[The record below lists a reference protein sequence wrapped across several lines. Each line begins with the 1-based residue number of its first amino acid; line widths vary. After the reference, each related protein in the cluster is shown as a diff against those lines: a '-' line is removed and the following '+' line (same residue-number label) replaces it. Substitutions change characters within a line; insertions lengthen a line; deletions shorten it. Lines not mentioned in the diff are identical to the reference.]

1 VSSAFLL
8 SRYFV
13 VLSAVWVLAMT
24 WRLYP
29 QFKDTLRDDGRLVTL
44 EAYIDDSCGQR
55 IGPGVASCLEEAR
68 ATGRRLVAREQG
80 KSVLLIEAPLLA
92 YLLIYVP
99 VRLALDRWVRRR
111 GRAAGVPSHAGLE

>member
-1 VSSAFLL
+1 MASGFRL

-13 VLSAVWVLAMT
+13 ILSAVWILAMT

-44 EAYIDDSCGQR
+44 DTYVDDSCGQR
-55 IGPGVASCLEEAR
+55 IGPGVASCLDEAR

-99 VRLALDRWVRRR
+99 ARLALDGWRRR
-111 GRAAGVPSHAGLE
+111 AGMAGAPGRAAVE

>member
-1 VSSAFLL
+1 MSSAFRL
-8 SRYFV
+8 SRYLV
-13 VLSAVWVLAMT
+13 ALAAVWVLAMT

-55 IGPGVASCLEEAR
+55 IGPGVASCLDEAR
-68 ATGRRLVAREQG
+68 ATGRRLLAREQA

-99 VRLALDRWVRRR
+99 ARWALERWGGRRAAA
-111 GRAAGVPSHAGLE
+111 GRAALE

>member
-1 VSSAFLL
+1 MSSAFRL
-8 SRYFV
+8 SRYLV
-13 VLSAVWVLAMT
+13 ALLAVWVLAMT

-29 QFKDTLRDDGRLVTL
+29 QFKDTLREDDGRLVTL
-44 EAYIDDSCGQR
+44 EAYVDDSCGQR

-68 ATGRRLVAREQG
+68 ATGRRLVAREQA

-99 VRLALDRWVRRR
+99 ARWALDRWGGRRL
-111 GRAAGVPSHAGLE
+111 AAARTALE